1 MGIIIESGEF
11 DPTLRQRIAAFIDAF
26 FEESGVGGVGYAA
39 GDGDGVVGVAAA
51 ALAAPEPLALADA
64 ADAAASPAAP
74 AAADAAAPTPR
85 WGLGA
90 FRKAAAPREK
100 ATVLQDKEIDFAEAA
115 PCEGAAPD
123 DLKSWL
129 DQVDEPFSTTLLAL
143 IDYKGLSDVEV
154 YKRAHMS
161 RQLFSRIRSDAAY
174 RPAKK
179 TVLALAIAMELSL
192 DETRDLLGRAGFAL
206 SRSSKRDL
214 IVEYFVSNGIHDL
227 FAINE
232 ALYEFDQPLI

>member
-11 DPTLRQRIAAFIDAF
+11 DPTLRRRIAAFIDAL
-26 FEESGVGGVGYAA
+26 FEEPSVGGVGYAA
-39 GDGDGVVGVAAA
+39 GDGDGVVGAASVPAASAPAPDVAPAAGAAA
-51 ALAAPEPLALADA
+51 V
-64 ADAAASPAAP
+64 PAAP
-74 AAADAAAPTPR
+74 AAADAAAPR
-85 WGLGA
+85 RRFGA
-90 FRKAAAPREK
+90 FRKAAAAPQEE
-100 ATVLQDKEIDFAEAA
+100 AAVLQDKEIDFARAA
-115 PCEGAAPD
+115 PCEGAAAG

-214 IVEYFVSNGIHDL
+214 IVEYFVSNSIHDL